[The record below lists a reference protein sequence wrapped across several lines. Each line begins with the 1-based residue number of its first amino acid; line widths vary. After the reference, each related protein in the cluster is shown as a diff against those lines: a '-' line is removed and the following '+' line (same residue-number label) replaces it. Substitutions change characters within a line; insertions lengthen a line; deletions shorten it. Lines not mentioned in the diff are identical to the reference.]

1 MNEHQP
7 ARDPRSGE
15 RQDLSGITYKLQA
28 RMGRVLT
35 DEPFEY
41 AKHRPGAL
49 QERRIQT
56 NPEISKDGETNAT
69 ERTIF
74 LTGRG
79 GEYIAVSGVVLDEMS
94 VVLDPS
100 VTIMAPD
107 GKDWVVYRS
116 KSGRPKDGHD
126 GQWQIERIHGSQ
138 ADRSDQ
144 LDSEPYTFF
153 QSVDEDGEQDMERA
167 ETDAQE
173 LKDVINLIEGAHCRI
188 ETPPKSKETEAL
200 LDQIKKL
207 REEVAY
213 RMNLLAE
220 GLYPRR

>member
-100 VTIMAPD
+100 VTIMTPD
-107 GKDWVVYRS
+107 SNDWVVYRS
-116 KSGRPKDGHD
+116 KAGRPKDGHD
-126 GQWQIERIHGSQ
+126 GQGQIERIYGSQ
-138 ADRSDQ
+138 TDQ

-153 QSVDEDGEQDMERA
+153 KSVDENGEQDMERA
-167 ETDAQE
+167 EADARE
-173 LKDVINLIEGAHCRI
+173 LHDVRKLIEGAHCRV
-188 ETPPKSKETEAL
+188 ETSPKTETKAL
-200 LDQIKKL
+200 LDHIKEL
-207 REEVAY
+207 RKKMAE
-213 RMNLLAE
+213 RMGSLAKR
-220 GLYPRR
+220 LYLR

>member
-7 ARDPRSGE
+7 ARDSGSGE
-15 RQDLSGITYKLQA
+15 RQDLSGIAYKLQA

-35 DEPFEY
+35 DKPFEY

-74 LTGRG
+74 LTGRDG
-79 GEYIAVSGVVLDEMS
+79 KYIAVSGVVLDEMS

-100 VTIMAPD
+100 ITIMTPD
-107 GKDWVVYRS
+107 SNDWVVYRS
-116 KSGRPKDGHD
+116 KAGRPKNGHD

-138 ADRSDQ
+138 TGQ
-144 LDSEPYTFF
+144 IDSEPYTFF
-153 QSVDEDGEQDMERA
+153 QSVDKDGKQDLERA
-167 ETDAQE
+167 EADARE
-173 LKDVINLIEGAHCRI
+173 LHDVRNLIEGAHCRV
-188 ETPPKSKETEAL
+188 ETSPKTETKALFDHIKE
-200 LDQIKKL
+200 L
-207 REEVAY
+207 REKMAE
-213 RMNLLAE
+213 RMGSLAE
-220 GLYPRR
+220 RLYLR

>member
-15 RQDLSGITYKLQA
+15 RQDLSGIAYELQA

-49 QERRIQT
+49 HERRIQT
-56 NPEISKDGETNAT
+56 NPEISKEGEGDAT

-74 LTGRG
+74 LTGRNG
-79 GEYIAVSGVVLDEMS
+79 KYIEVSGVVLDEMS

-100 VTIMAPD
+100 VTIMTPD
-107 GKDWVVYRS
+107 SNDWVVYRS
-116 KSGRPKDGHD
+116 KVGRPKDGHD

-173 LKDVINLIEGAHCRI
+173 LKDVINLIEGAHCRT

-213 RMNLLAE
+213 RISLLAE
-220 GLYPRR
+220 GLYLR

>member
-7 ARDPRSGE
+7 ARDRGSGE
-15 RQDLSGITYKLQA
+15 RRNLSEAAAKLQA
-28 RMGRVLT
+28 RMSCVLT

-49 QERRIQT
+49 QERRVQA
-56 NPEISKDGETNAT
+56 NPELGGDGEGDAT

-74 LTGRG
+74 LTGRE
-79 GEYIAVSGVVLDEMS
+79 GEYIAVFGVVPDSLP
-94 VVLDPS
+94 VVSGPT
-100 VTIMAPD
+100 VAIMAPD
-107 GKDWVVYRS
+107 GNDWVVYRS

-173 LKDVINLIEGAHCRI
+173 LKDVINLIEGAHCRV
-188 ETPPKSKETEAL
+188 ETPPKTETKAL
-200 LDQIKKL
+200 LDHIKEL
-207 REEVAY
+207 REKMAD
-213 RMNLLAE
+213 RMGSLAE
-220 GLYPRR
+220 RLYLR

>member
-1 MNEHQP
+1 MNEKQP
-7 ARDPRSGE
+7 PANGE
-15 RQDLSGITYKLQA
+15 RQDPSKLADRLQEKLSRI
-28 RMGRVLT
+28 LT
-35 DEPFEY
+35 ERPFEY
-41 AKHRPGAL
+41 AWWRQSAL

-74 LTGRG
+74 LTGRDG
-79 GEYIAVSGVVLDEMS
+79 KYIAVSGVVLDEMS

-100 VTIMAPD
+100 VTIMTPD
-107 GKDWVVYRS
+107 SNDWVVYRS
-116 KSGRPKDGHD
+116 KAGRPKDGHD
-126 GQWQIERIHGSQ
+126 GQGQIERIYGSQ
-138 ADRSDQ
+138 TGQ
-144 LDSEPYTFF
+144 IDSEPYTFF
-153 QSVDEDGEQDMERA
+153 QSVDKDGKQDLERA
-167 ETDAQE
+167 EADARE

-213 RMNLLAE
+213 RISLLAE
-220 GLYPRR
+220 GLYLR

>member
-100 VTIMAPD
+100 VTIMTPD
-107 GKDWVVYRS
+107 SNDWVVYRCGADAND
-116 KSGRPKDGHD
+116 K
-126 GQWQIERIHGSQ
+126 WQVVRIHGTGTEQ
-138 ADRSDQ
+138 YNGG
-144 LDSEPYTFF
+144 EEYTFF
-153 QSVDEDGEQDMERA
+153 QPTEGDSQQHPSHKNA
-167 ETDAQE
+167 DAQE
-173 LKDVINLIEGAHCRI
+173 LRDLMKLIDTSHCHT
-188 ETPPKSKETEAL
+188 ETPPKNKETEAL
-200 LDQIKKL
+200 LD
-207 REEVAY
+207 
-213 RMNLLAE
+213 
-220 GLYPRR
+220 

>member
-1 MNEHQP
+1 MNEKQLP
-7 ARDPRSGE
+7 ANGE
-15 RQDLSGITYKLQA
+15 RQDPSGLADQLQEELSRI
-28 RMGRVLT
+28 LT
-35 DEPFEY
+35 ERPFEY
-41 AKHRPGAL
+41 AWWRQSAL

-56 NPEISKDGETNAT
+56 NPELSKDGETNAT

-74 LTGRG
+74 LTGRD
-79 GEYIAVSGVVLDEMS
+79 GEHIAVFGVVHDS
-94 VVLDPS
+94 RPVVLGPT
-100 VTIMAPD
+100 VAIMAPD

-173 LKDVINLIEGAHCRI
+173 LKDVINLIEGAHCRT
-188 ETPPKSKETEAL
+188 ETPPKTETKAL
-200 LDQIKKL
+200 LDQIKEL
-207 REEVAY
+207 REKMAE
-213 RMNLLAE
+213 RMGLLAE
-220 GLYPRR
+220 HLSLR

>member
-7 ARDPRSGE
+7 ARDSRSGE
-15 RQDLSGITYKLQA
+15 RQDLSGIAYKLQA

-74 LTGRG
+74 LTGRNG
-79 GEYIAVSGVVLDEMS
+79 KYIAVSGVVLDEMS

-100 VTIMAPD
+100 VTIMTPD
-107 GKDWVVYRS
+107 SNDWVVYRS
-116 KSGRPKDGHD
+116 KVGRPKNGHD
-126 GQWQIERIHGSQ
+126 GQGQIERIHGSQ
-138 ADRSDQ
+138 TGQ
-144 LDSEPYTFF
+144 IDSEPYTFF
-153 QSVDEDGEQDMERA
+153 QPVDKDGKQDLERA
-167 ETDAQE
+167 EADARE
-173 LKDVINLIEGAHCRI
+173 LHDVRKLIEGAHCRV
-188 ETPPKSKETEAL
+188 ETPPKNEAKAL
-200 LDQIKKL
+200 LDQIKEL
-207 REEVAY
+207 REKMAY
-213 RMNLLAE
+213 RMGLLAE
-220 GLYPRR
+220 HLSLR

>member
-1 MNEHQP
+1 MNEKQP
-7 ARDPRSGE
+7 PANGE
-15 RQDLSGITYKLQA
+15 RQDPSKLADRLQEKLSRI
-28 RMGRVLT
+28 LT
-35 DEPFEY
+35 ERPFEY
-41 AKHRPGAL
+41 AWWRQSAL

-56 NPEISKDGETNAT
+56 NPELSKDGETNAT

-74 LTGRG
+74 LTGRE
-79 GEYIAVSGVVLDEMS
+79 GEYIAVFGVVPYSLP
-94 VVLDPS
+94 VVWGPT
-100 VTIMAPD
+100 VAIMAPD

-173 LKDVINLIEGAHCRI
+173 LKDVRNL
-188 ETPPKSKETEAL
+188 KETEAL

>member
-7 ARDPRSGE
+7 ARDSGSGE
-15 RQDLSGITYKLQA
+15 RQDLSGIAYKLQA

-35 DEPFEY
+35 DKPFEY

-74 LTGRG
+74 LTGRDG
-79 GEYIAVSGVVLDEMS
+79 KYIAVSGVVLDEMS

-100 VTIMAPD
+100 ITIMTPD
-107 GKDWVVYRS
+107 SNDWVVYRS
-116 KSGRPKDGHD
+116 KAGRPKNGHD

-138 ADRSDQ
+138 TGQ
-144 LDSEPYTFF
+144 IDSEPYTFF
-153 QSVDEDGEQDMERA
+153 QSVDKDGKQDLERA
-167 ETDAQE
+167 EADARE
-173 LKDVINLIEGAHCRI
+173 LHDVRNLIEGAHCRV
-188 ETPPKSKETEAL
+188 ETPPKNEAKAL
-200 LDQIKKL
+200 LDHIKEL
-207 REEVAY
+207 REKMAY
-213 RMNLLAE
+213 RMGLLAE
-220 GLYPRR
+220 HLSLR

>member
-1 MNEHQP
+1 MNEKQP
-7 ARDPRSGE
+7 PANGE
-15 RQDLSGITYKLQA
+15 RQDPSKLADRLQEKLSRI
-28 RMGRVLT
+28 LT
-35 DEPFEY
+35 ERPFEY
-41 AKHRPGAL
+41 AWWRQSAL

-56 NPEISKDGETNAT
+56 NPELSKDGETNAT

-74 LTGRG
+74 LTGRD
-79 GEYIAVSGVVLDEMS
+79 GEPIAVFGVVHDS
-94 VVLDPS
+94 RPVVLGPT
-100 VTIMAPD
+100 VAIMAPD

>member
-15 RQDLSGITYKLQA
+15 RQDLSGIAYKLQA

-100 VTIMAPD
+100 VTIMTPD
-107 GKDWVVYRS
+107 SNDWVVYRS
-116 KSGRPKDGHD
+116 KVGRPKNGHD
-126 GQWQIERIHGSQ
+126 GQGQIERIYGSQ
-138 ADRSDQ
+138 TDQ

-153 QSVDEDGEQDMERA
+153 KSVDENGEQDMERA
-167 ETDAQE
+167 EADARE
-173 LKDVINLIEGAHCRI
+173 LHDVRNLIEGAHCRV
-188 ETPPKSKETEAL
+188 ETSPKSETKAL
-200 LDQIKKL
+200 LDHIKEL
-207 REEVAY
+207 REKMAE
-213 RMNLLAE
+213 RMGLLAE
-220 GLYPRR
+220 HLSLR

>member
-15 RQDLSGITYKLQA
+15 RQDLSGIAYKLQA

-100 VTIMAPD
+100 VTIMTPD
-107 GKDWVVYRS
+107 SNDWVVYRS
-116 KSGRPKDGHD
+116 KVGRPKNGHD
-126 GQWQIERIHGSQ
+126 GQGQIERIYGSQ
-138 ADRSDQ
+138 TDQ

-153 QSVDEDGEQDMERA
+153 KSVDENGEQDMERA
-167 ETDAQE
+167 EADARE
-173 LKDVINLIEGAHCRI
+173 LHDVRKLIEGAHCRT

-200 LDQIKKL
+200 LD
-207 REEVAY
+207 
-213 RMNLLAE
+213 
-220 GLYPRR
+220 

>member
-7 ARDPRSGE
+7 ARDPGSGE
-15 RQDLSGITYKLQA
+15 RRNLSETAAKLQA
-28 RMGRVLT
+28 RMSCVLT

-49 QERRIQT
+49 QERRIQA
-56 NPEISKDGETNAT
+56 NPELNGDGEGDAT

-74 LTGRG
+74 LTGPE
-79 GEYIAVSGVVLDEMS
+79 GEHIAVFGVVLDAMS

-100 VTIMAPD
+100 VAIMAPD
-107 GKDWVVYRS
+107 SNDWVVYRA

-138 ADRSDQ
+138 TGQ
-144 LDSEPYTFF
+144 IDSEPYTFF
-153 QSVDEDGEQDMERA
+153 QPVDKDGKQDLERA

-173 LKDVINLIEGAHCRI
+173 LHDVRNLIEGAHCRT

-200 LDQIKKL
+200 LDQIKEL

-213 RMNLLAE
+213 QISSLLKR
-220 GLYPRR
+220 LYLSS

>member
-7 ARDPRSGE
+7 ARDPGSGE
-15 RQDLSGITYKLQA
+15 RQDLSGIAYELQA
-28 RMGRVLT
+28 RMSRVLT

-49 QERRIQT
+49 QERRIQA
-56 NPEISKDGETNAT
+56 NPELNGDGEGDAT

-74 LTGRG
+74 LTGPE
-79 GEYIAVSGVVLDEMS
+79 GEHIAVFGVVLDAMS

-100 VTIMAPD
+100 VAIMAPD
-107 GKDWVVYRS
+107 SNDWVVYRA

-138 ADRSDQ
+138 TGQ
-144 LDSEPYTFF
+144 IDSEPYTFF
-153 QSVDEDGEQDMERA
+153 QPVDKDGKQDLERA

-173 LKDVINLIEGAHCRI
+173 LHDVRNLIEGAHCRT

-200 LDQIKKL
+200 LD
-207 REEVAY
+207 
-213 RMNLLAE
+213 
-220 GLYPRR
+220 